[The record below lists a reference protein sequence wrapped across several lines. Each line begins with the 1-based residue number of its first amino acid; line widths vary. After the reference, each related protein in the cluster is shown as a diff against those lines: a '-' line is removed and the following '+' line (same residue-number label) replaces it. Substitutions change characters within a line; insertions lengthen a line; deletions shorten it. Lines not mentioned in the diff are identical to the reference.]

1 MLRRVVASSFVI
13 QLALG
18 LAYVASPDNAPG
30 VAWAEP
36 TFDGQGVLDLLQATG
51 IVGDGTS
58 TVDMYVLALTPDG
71 LPMVGLKGK
80 PSASSGTTTELTELT
95 GGLYKFTFSP
105 ARTDAVQTVTLT
117 FKSKLASK
125 EQVTRTW
132 NVSVAPPVSHQLSV
146 SINPASITLGQD
158 KTASVSFN
166 LAGGDRQALAGVD
179 LRTNL
184 TAGTI
189 ENVTNLGAGQFSAL
203 FNTPNVGYPHMLLL
217 TAVDKRDPGRTY
229 GSAAVPLVG
238 KAEFPVQALPN
249 SRVMIKVAGR
259 EFGPIQTDAQGRA
272 KVPIVVPPGA
282 SAATKTQIAP
292 DGKVTEE
299 PLDLKIPESRRVALF
314 PTATAV
320 PSDGRVS
327 VPIRTLVVTPD
338 GKPDESALVVIQATA
353 GTMSP
358 AKHEGGGVYMATF
371 TPPTSNAN
379 TQVTLTVGLSNGSSV
394 QSDSTTLNL
403 VPVRPAKVTLSAE
416 PSILSSTADGFK
428 VFAKVTSAD
437 GQGLGSRAVAFN
449 VNGGKLKDVKDLK
462 NGDYQANFQ
471 TTGTGPVEL
480 TAAVA
485 TAATGNPFARV
496 LLIPSRDRVP
506 NDGMTPLLFTL
517 ATVDEYGYPVGNVV
531 VNLKM
536 LSGDGSIPQAATTSA
551 DGTAQI
557 YYTAGRKAQ
566 TVSLEASANDA
577 TAAVSVMQVP
587 GALVLPELPTVG
599 PKAVA
604 SMIDEWSATI
614 SPLRLERE
622 GMTGAVL
629 TATSLPAVAGDK
641 PTKLAISSDPASVSP
656 GGTVV
661 LKIQLLNGE
670 GRGVGGAPI
679 EFLTSTGTV
688 GPINDLGNG
697 NYQATL
703 SVPASTTGEVK
714 VSVATKDGLLSQF
727 MRIPVG
733 GAEAAWSGAN
743 PFAAGANPYAQQTG
757 TAPVPPVAVTP
768 TPVAD
773 VKPVKAPKPVKE
785 PKPKA
790 PDGEF
795 PWLRA
800 SAGYAFS
807 SYAYSQQPVDTSTG
821 PFVNSRG
828 NAQPIE
834 LASLTH
840 GFSVGGK
847 VWLPMV
853 KYLGADVALSS
864 SRYGLDPSGLCAAL
878 GKPCADSSTV
888 SDWVTDFSAVVVGR
902 YPFEAGANQF
912 WVGGRVGFDTTDVQ
926 AIQSKKAS
934 VDLTQ
939 IGVNSLAVG
948 AELGANIG
956 PKVFIQTD
964 FTEYL
969 AGGSA
974 PFDST
979 FNVAGGYAII
989 DHLYVGLAFDM
1000 ALRSIDILSSDGVKI
1015 GEVSDSQFGGT
1026 ASIGIQY

>member
-1 MLRRVVASSFVI
+1 MLRRVVASSLVI

-18 LAYVASPDNAPG
+18 LAFVAAPEAAPG

-36 TFDGQGVLDLLQATG
+36 TFDGQGVLDLLQPTG
-51 IVGDGTS
+51 IVGDGSS

-71 LPMVGLKGK
+71 LPITGLKGK
-80 PSASSGTTTELTELT
+80 PSASSGTTTELTELA

-105 ARTDAVQTVTLT
+105 ARTDARQVVTLS
-117 FKSKLASK
+117 FKSKLPSK
-125 EQVTRTW
+125 EAVARTW

-146 SINPASITLGQD
+146 AVNPAAITLGQD

-166 LAGGDRQALAGVD
+166 LAGGDRQALSGVD

-184 TAGTI
+184 TAGTL

-203 FNTPNVGYPHMLLL
+203 YNTPTVGYPHMLLL
-217 TAVDKRDPGRTY
+217 TAVDKRDPGRTF

-249 SRVMIKVAGR
+249 SRVIIKVAGR

-282 SAATKTQIAP
+282 SGATKTQIAA

-299 PLDLKIPESRRVALF
+299 PLDLKIPESRRLALF
-314 PTATAV
+314 PTAAAV
-320 PSDGRVS
+320 PSDSRVS

-338 GKPDESALVVIQATA
+338 GKPDENALVVIQATA

-428 VFAKVTSAD
+428 VFAKVTAAD
-437 GQGLGSRAVAFN
+437 GQGLGNRAVAFN
-449 VNGGKLKDVKDLK
+449 VNGGKLKEVKDLK

-480 TAAVA
+480 TAAVG
-485 TAATGNPFARV
+485 TAATGNPLARV
-496 LLIPSRDRVP
+496 LLIPARDRLP
-506 NDGMTPLLFTL
+506 NDGMTPLLFTI
-517 ATVDEYGYPVGNVV
+517 ATVDEYGYPVGNVA
-531 VNLKM
+531 VNLKV
-536 LSGDGSIPQAATTSA
+536 LSGDGALPQTATTAA

-566 TVSLEASANDA
+566 TVSLEATANDA
-577 TAAVSVMQVP
+577 TAAVTVVQAP
-587 GALVLPELPTVG
+587 ATLVLPDIPAIG

-604 SMIDEWSATI
+604 SMLEEWSATI

-629 TATSLPAVAGDK
+629 TATSLPAAAGDK
-641 PTKLAISSDPASVSP
+641 PTKLALSSDPATVSP

-679 EFLTSTGTV
+679 EFLTSAGTV

-703 SVPASTTGEVK
+703 SVPTNTTGEVK

-733 GAEAAWSGAN
+733 GADAAWSGAN
-743 PFAAGANPYAQQTG
+743 PFAAGANPYAQQPAAAAPAQP
-757 TAPVPPVAVTP
+757 APVAAAPAPAPVV
-768 TPVAD
+768 
-773 VKPVKAPKPVKE
+773 KPVKE

-790 PDGEF
+790 PAGDF

-800 SAGYAFS
+800 SGGYAFS
-807 SYAYSQQPVDTSTG
+807 SYSYSQQPVDTSTG

-828 NAQPIE
+828 KAQPIE
-834 LASLTH
+834 LASVTH
-840 GFSVGGK
+840 GFSVNGQ

-864 SRYGLDPSGLCAAL
+864 NRYGLDPSSLCTAL

-888 SDWVTDFSAVVVGR
+888 SDWVTDFNAVVVGR

-912 WVGGRVGFDTTDVQ
+912 WVGGRVGYDSTDVQ
-926 AIQSKKAS
+926 AIQSKKSS

-956 PKVFIQTD
+956 PKVYLHTD

-979 FNVAGGYAII
+979 FNLSGGYTII
-989 DHLYVGLAFDM
+989 DHVYVGLAFDM
-1000 ALRSIDILSSDGVKI
+1000 AIRKIDVLTSEGVKL
-1015 GEVSDSQFGGT
+1015 GEVSDSLFGGT